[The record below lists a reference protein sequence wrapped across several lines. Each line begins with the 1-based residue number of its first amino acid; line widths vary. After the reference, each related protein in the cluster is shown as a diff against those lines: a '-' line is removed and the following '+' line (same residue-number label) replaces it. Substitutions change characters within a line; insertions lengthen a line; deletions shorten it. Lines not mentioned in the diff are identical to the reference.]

1 MNRRQFLATTSA
13 AAASAAFATTLAP
26 HSAAAQPAARK
37 KGVLLMNRIGPSTS
51 NLYVANADGSGERK
65 LLADPTIRRR
75 LAAQGV
81 EPKPLTPDAFAKL
94 IAQDYQAMAKVVKV
108 VGKVE

>member
-13 AAASAAFATTLAP
+13 AAAIAAFATALAP

-65 LLADPTIRRR
+65 LLANPVFEYNARFSADGQSLVFTSERNGDGNSDVFRCR
-75 LAAQGV
+75 
-81 EPKPLTPDAFAKL
+81 PDGAG
-94 IAQDYQAMAKVVKV
+94 I
-108 VGKVE
+108 